1 MTTSLCIYY
10 PEQGAPEARRLP
22 VDYEGRAACLPRCQG
37 TETKTIKWWEFDDS
51 VFRGVRSP
59 DWTVWVQLTY
69 NDTPD
74 GGPNEHVPW
83 IRGDAFLS
91 VTVEGGPDE
100 DSELED
106 GDVATFDLDFT
117 EIATMEEFGG
127 LIEGYNAYKS
137 ADSRA
142 MSGVRSGILDINAIL
157 ATPAAAEALAAKDEL
172 SRCPWI
178 ADPAIKLGIVASV

>member
-10 PEQGAPEARRLP
+10 PEQGGPEARLLP
-22 VDYEGRAACLPRCQG
+22 VDYEARAACLPRCQG

-51 VFRGVRSP
+51 VFRGVKS
-59 DWTVWVQLTY
+59 DWTIWVQLTF
-69 NDTPD
+69 NELPS
-74 GGPNEHVPW
+74 GNLNEHVPW

-117 EIATMEEFGG
+117 ELATMEEFGG
-127 LIEGYNAYKS
+127 LLEGYNAYRA
-137 ADSRA
+137 ADARV
-142 MSGVRSGILDINAIL
+142 MSGARPGILDLNDIL
-157 ATPAAAEALAAKDEL
+157 ATPAAAEALAAQDEL
-172 SRCPWI
+172 DRCPWI